1 MVHPSNKRW
10 PVIQD
15 ILKRE
20 GIAKQHL
27 NSFDEF
33 LERGLQSIIKEV
45 DKIDIENAEYPY
57 KIQLGKVKLQQPRM
71 MELDGSITH
80 ITPAE
85 ARLRNVSYAAPVMM
99 EASVI
104 EDGKILESRFVHIGD
119 VPVMAKSNACILNNF
134 SNSKLIDYGEDPND
148 PGGYFIIN
156 GSERVIVGLEDL
168 SYNKIIVDRET
179 LGGNIVFKAKVYS
192 SIVGYRAK
200 LELVMKNDGLIV
212 ARIPGSPVDIPVV
225 TLMRALGLESD
236 KEIAAVVSLVDEL
249 QDELEGSF
257 EKAGDV
263 PTAKDAVVYISKR
276 IAPGMLEEFQIKR
289 AETLL
294 DWGLLPHLGKHPEN
308 RKEKAQFLGEAAC
321 KLLELK
327 LGWITPD
334 DKDHYGNK
342 VIKFA
347 GQMLA
352 DLFRTAFRNL
362 VRDMKYQLER
372 SGQKRGINAVA
383 AAIRPGI
390 ITDKLNNAI
399 ATGNWGRGRVG
410 VTQLLDRTNY
420 LSTISHLRRIQSPL
434 SRTQPNFEARDLHAT
449 HFGRICPSE
458 TPEGSNCGLV
468 KNLAL
473 SGIISVNVPSEE
485 IIEKLYDLGTVHFFD
500 AKDDLKKDGTRIF
513 VDGRLI
519 GYYKDGLELAE
530 SLRDLRRNSKIHPH
544 VGVSFHKSDENEDA
558 TRRLYV
564 NCNAGRVLRP
574 LIIIKDNKPLLTQ
587 DLLDKISKKLLS
599 WTDLL
604 RMSVLEL
611 IDANEEENC
620 YVTLDDKDTK
630 KYTHL
635 EVFPPSILGA
645 GASII
650 PYPEHNQS
658 PRNTYESAMAKQS
671 LGFSTPMMNTST
683 YVRQHLMLYPQ
694 VPAVNTKA
702 MKLLGLEDRPAGQN
716 CVVAVLP
723 FDGYNIEDAIVL
735 SQASVDRGLGRTF
748 FFRIYDAEAK
758 QYPGGMRDSF
768 EIPNAEDNIRG
779 YKGERAYRLLE
790 EDGVV
795 ASESPVKGGD
805 ILIGKTSP
813 PRFMEEYREFESSG
827 PYRRDTSIGVR
838 PSETG
843 VIDTVVMTQS
853 NEGGKMYKI
862 RARDMRIPE
871 IGDKFA
877 SRHGQKGVMGL
888 LAKAEDLP
896 YTAEGMSPDVLINPH
911 AFPSRMTVGMMM
923 ESICGKAA
931 SFRGKRFD
939 GSAFVGEK
947 MDEVKKVMDTHDFK
961 YSGKEIM
968 YDGRT
973 GKAFPVEV
981 FIGVVYYQKLH
992 HMVADKIHA
1001 RARGQ
1006 VQMLTK
1012 QPTEGRARGGGLRF
1026 GEMERDCLIAYGASM
1041 ILKDRLLDESD
1052 KSDIFV
1058 CERCGLVAY
1067 HDVKQRK
1074 YVCRVCGDKAKV
1086 SSVSVAYAFKLL
1098 LQEMQSLNVAPRLL
1112 IKEKL

>member
-1 MVHPSNKRW
+1 MSSSINNRW
-10 PVIQD
+10 PIVQD
-15 ILKRE
+15 ILTRE
-20 GIAKQHL
+20 GVAKQHL

-33 LERGLQSIIKEV
+33 LKKGLQEIINEIGH
-45 DKIDIENAEYPY
+45 IDIENAEYPY
-57 KIQLGKVKLQQPRM
+57 KIELGRIRILQPRM
-71 MELDGSITH
+71 MELDGSITP

-85 ARLRNVSYAAPVMM
+85 ARLRNVSYAAPLQL
-99 EASVI
+99 EANVV
-104 EDGKILESRFVHIGD
+104 EDGKTLENRFIHIGD
-119 VPVMAKSNACILNNF
+119 IPIMVKSDACILRNF
-134 SNSKLIDYGEDPND
+134 SEQKLIDHAEDPSD

-168 SYNKIIVDRET
+168 SYNKIIVDAEKV
-179 LGGNIVFKAKVYS
+179 GGKKVLKAKVYS

-200 LELVMKNDGLIV
+200 MELVLKEDGIIV
-212 ARIPGSPVDIPVV
+212 TRIPGSPVDIPVV
-225 TLMRALGLESD
+225 TLMRALGLESEKD
-236 KEIAAVVSLVDEL
+236 IAGAVSLVDEI
-249 QDELEGSF
+249 QNELEGSF
-257 EKAGDV
+257 EKTDV
-263 PTAKDAVVYISKR
+263 VTAKDAIVYISKR

-294 DWGLLPHLGKHPEN
+294 DWGLLPHLGKQPDN
-308 RKEKAQFLGEAAC
+308 RKEKTQFLGEAAC

-327 LGWITPD
+327 LGWIQPD

-342 VIKFA
+342 VVKFA
-347 GQMLA
+347 GQLLA

-372 SGQKRGINAVA
+372 SGQKRGINAVS

-410 VTQLLDRTNY
+410 ITQLLDRTNY
-420 LSTISHLRRIQSPL
+420 LSTISHLRRVQSPL
-434 SRTQPNFEARDLHAT
+434 SRTQPNFEARDLHST

-473 SGIISVNVPSEE
+473 SAIISISVPSEDL
-485 IIEKLYDLGTVHFFD
+485 IEKLYELGTNHFLD
-500 AKDDLKKDGTRIF
+500 VKDSVKKDGTRVF
-513 VDGRLI
+513 VDGKLI
-519 GYYKDGLELAE
+519 GYNKDGEKLAE
-530 SLRDLRRNSKIHPH
+530 SLREQRRSSKIHPH
-544 VGVSFHKSDENEDA
+544 IGISIHQPEQEGA
-558 TRRLYV
+558 TKRLYV

-574 LIIIKDNKPLLTQ
+574 LIIIKDDKLTLTAE
-587 DLLDKISKKLLS
+587 LLDKISTKLIA
-599 WTDLL
+599 WHDLL
-604 RMSVLEL
+604 RMGVIEL

-620 YVTLDDKDTK
+620 LITFNDKGTK
-630 KYTHL
+630 KHTHL
-635 EVFPPSILGA
+635 EIFPSTILGA

-650 PYPEHNQS
+650 PYPAHNQS

-683 YVRQHLMLYPQ
+683 YVRQHSMLYPQ
-694 VPAVNTKA
+694 TPIVTTKA
-702 MKLLGLEDRPAGQN
+702 MGLLGLEKRPAGQN

-735 SQASVDRGLGRTF
+735 SQSSVERGLGRTF
-748 FFRIYDAEAK
+748 FYRIYESESQ
-758 QYPGGMRDSF
+758 QYPGGMRDNF
-768 EIPNAEDNIRG
+768 EIPNAEDNLRG
-779 YKGERAYRLLE
+779 YKGEKSYRLLE
-790 EDGVV
+790 DDGII
-795 ASESPVKGGD
+795 AKESTVTGGD

-813 PRFMEEYREFESSG
+813 PRFMEEYREFESKG

-838 PSETG
+838 PSESG
-843 VIDTVVMTQS
+843 IVDTIVLTQS
-853 NEGGKMYKI
+853 SDGGKMFKVRI
-862 RARDMRIPE
+862 RDMRLPE

-877 SRHGQKGVMGL
+877 SRHGQKGVVGL

-896 YTAEGMSPDVLINPH
+896 YTVDGISPDVLINPH

-923 ESICGKAA
+923 ESITGKAA
-931 SFRGKRFD
+931 ALRGKKVD
-939 GSAFVGEK
+939 ASAFVGEK
-947 MDEVKKVMDTHDFK
+947 MEDVKDVMEKAGFK

-973 GKAFPVEV
+973 GKPFPVEV

-1026 GEMERDCLIAYGASM
+1026 GEMERDCIIAYGASM

-1067 HDVKQRK
+1067 HDVKQRRF
-1074 YVCRVCGDKAKV
+1074 YCRVCVDKGKV

-1098 LQEMQSLNVAPRLL
+1098 LQEMSSLAIAPRLL
-1112 IKEKL
+1112 IKERI

>member
-1 MVHPSNKRW
+1 MANISNKRW
-10 PVIQD
+10 PIVQD

-20 GIAKQHL
+20 GIARQHL
-27 NSFDEF
+27 NSYDEF
-33 LERGLQSIIKEV
+33 LERGLQSIIDEV
-45 DKIDIENAEYPY
+45 GQIEIESAEYPY

-80 ITPAE
+80 IAPME
-85 ARLRNVSYAAPVMM
+85 ARLRNVTYASPIML
-99 EASVI
+99 EASVV
-104 EDGKILESRFVHIGD
+104 EDGKILESRYIHIGD
-119 VPVMAKSNACILNNF
+119 MPVMVRSNACILHNL
-134 SNSKLIDYGEDPND
+134 SEQKLVEHGEDPND

-179 LGGNIVFKAKVYS
+179 IGGNTVFKAKVYS

-200 LELVMKNDGLIV
+200 LELIMKNDGLIV
-212 ARIPGSPVDIPVV
+212 AKIPGSPVDIPVV

-236 KEIAAVVSLVDEL
+236 RDIAASVSLVDDI

-257 EKAGDV
+257 EKSGDV
-263 PTAKDAVVYISKR
+263 PTAKDAIVYISKR

-294 DWGLLPHLGKHPEN
+294 DWGLLPHLGKHPDN
-308 RKEKAQFLGEAAC
+308 RKEKALFLGEATC
-321 KLLELK
+321 KLIELK
-327 LGWITPD
+327 LGWIATD

-383 AAIRPGI
+383 AAVRPGI
-390 ITDKLNNAI
+390 VTDKMNNAI

-434 SRTQPNFEARDLHAT
+434 SRSQPNFEARDLHAT

-473 SGIISVNVPSEE
+473 SAIISVNVPSED
-485 IIEKLYDLGTVHFFD
+485 IIEKLYDLGVTYVSD
-500 AKDDLKKDGTRIF
+500 AKDELKKEGTRVF

-519 GYYKDGLELAE
+519 GYFKDGQKLVD
-530 SLRDLRRNSKIHPH
+530 SLRDLRRNFKIHPH
-544 VGVSFHKSDENEDA
+544 VGIFLYQSSFEGSTK
-558 TRRLYV
+558 RLYV

-574 LIIIKDNKPLLTQ
+574 LIVIKENKILLTQ
-587 DLLDKISKKLLS
+587 ELIDKVSKKFLS

-604 RMSVLEL
+604 HMGIIEL
-611 IDANEEENC
+611 VDANEEENS
-620 YVTLDDKDTK
+620 YIAIDETDIK
-630 KYTHL
+630 KHTHM
-635 EVFPPSILGA
+635 EVFPSAILGA

-671 LGFSTPMMNTST
+671 LGFSTPLMNAST

-694 VPAVNTKA
+694 TPIVNTKA
-702 MKLLGLEDRPAGQN
+702 MNLLGLEDRPAGQN

-735 SQASVDRGLGRTF
+735 SKSSIDRGLGRTF
-748 FFRIYDAEAK
+748 FYRIYEAEAK
-758 QYPGGMRDSF
+758 QYPGGMRDNF
-768 EIPNAEDNIRG
+768 EIPTAEGNIRG
-779 YKGERAYRLLE
+779 FRGDKAYRLLE
-790 EDGVV
+790 EDGVI
-795 ASESPVKGGD
+795 ATESAAQGGD

-813 PRFMEEYREFESSG
+813 PRFMEEYREFEVKG

-838 PSETG
+838 PSENG
-843 VIDTVVMTQS
+843 VVDTVVMTQS
-853 NEGGKMYKI
+853 HDGGRMYKI
-862 RARDMRIPE
+862 RVRDLRIPE

-877 SRHGQKGVMGL
+877 SRHGQKGVVGL
-888 LAKAEDLP
+888 LVNQEDLP
-896 YTAEGMSPDVLINPH
+896 YTADGVVPDVMINPH
-911 AFPSRMTVGMMM
+911 AFPSRMTVGMFL
-923 ESICGKAA
+923 ESVTGKAA
-931 SFRGKRFD
+931 ALRGSKMD

-947 MDEVKKVMDTHDFK
+947 LEDVKGVLEQNGFK
-961 YSGKEIM
+961 YSGKEVM

-973 GKAFPVEV
+973 GKPFAVDV

-1041 ILKDRLLDESD
+1041 MLKDRLLDESD
-1052 KSDIFV
+1052 KADIYI
-1058 CERCGLVAY
+1058 CERCGLVSY
-1067 HDVKQRK
+1067 YDIKQRRF
-1074 YVCRVCGDKAKV
+1074 VCRVCGDKAKV
-1086 SSVSVAYAFKLL
+1086 TSISVAYAFKLL
-1098 LQEMQSLNVAPRLL
+1098 LQEMMSLDVAPRLL
-1112 IKEKL
+1112 IKERV

>member
-1 MVHPSNKRW
+1 MADPSIKRW

-20 GIAKQHL
+20 GTARQHL

-33 LERGLQSIIKEV
+33 LKNGLQSIIDEAGQ
-45 DKIDIENAEYPY
+45 IEIENAEYPY
-57 KIQLGKVKLQQPRM
+57 KIHLGRIRFKSPRM

-85 ARLRNVSYAAPVMM
+85 ARLRNVSYAVPVLM
-99 EASVI
+99 EASVV
-104 EDGKILESRFVHIGD
+104 EDGKVLESKFVHIGD
-119 VPVMAKSNACILNNF
+119 VPVMTKSTACMLHNH
-134 SNSKLIDYGEDPND
+134 SPQKLVGHGEDPND
-148 PGGYFIIN
+148 PGGYFIIH
-156 GSERVIVGLEDL
+156 GSERVVVGLEDL
-168 SYNKIIVDRET
+168 SYNKIIVDKEMV
-179 LGGNIVFKAKVYS
+179 GGNPVYKAKVYS

-225 TLMRALGLESD
+225 TLMRALGVESD
-236 KEIAAVVSLVDEL
+236 KDIAGLVSMASEV

-257 EKAGDV
+257 EKSGDV
-263 PTAKDAVVYISKR
+263 QTSKDAIVYISKR

-294 DWGLLPHLGKHPEN
+294 DWSLLPHLGKHPEN
-308 RKEKAQFLGEAAC
+308 RREKTQFLGEAAC

-327 LGWITPD
+327 MGWIDAD

-342 VIKFA
+342 VVKFA

-362 VRDMKYQLER
+362 IRDMKYQLER

-420 LSTISHLRRIQSPL
+420 LSTISHLRRVQSPL

-473 SGIISVNVPSEE
+473 SAIISVSVPSEE
-485 IIEKLYDLGTVHFFD
+485 IVEKMYDLGAVPASEAD
-500 AKDDLKKDGTRIF
+500 EQAKTNGARIF
-513 VDGRLI
+513 IDGRFA
-519 GYYKDGLELAE
+519 GYYSDGAQLVE
-530 SLRDLRRNSKIHPH
+530 SLRQLRRNSKLHPH
-544 VGVSFHKSDENEDA
+544 IGISHHVPVHEGATHRIYVS
-558 TRRLYV
+558 
-564 NCNAGRVLRP
+564 CNAGRVLRP
-574 LIIIKDNKPLLTQ
+574 LIVVRDGRPLLTA
-587 DLLDKISKKLLS
+587 DLLDKVNKKLLS
-599 WTDLL
+599 WNDLL
-604 RMSVLEL
+604 RMGVIEL
-611 IDANEEENC
+611 VDANEEENC
-620 YVTLDDKDTK
+620 YVSLDERGTK
-630 KYTHL
+630 KHTHM
-635 EVFPPSILGA
+635 EIFPSAILGA

-683 YVRQHLMLYPQ
+683 YVRQHFMLYPQ
-694 VPAVNTKA
+694 TPMVNTKA
-702 MKLLGLEDRPAGQN
+702 MSLLGLEDRPAGQN

-723 FDGYNIEDAIVL
+723 FDGYNIEDAIVV
-735 SQASVDRGLGRTF
+735 SKASVDRGLGRTF
-748 FFRIYDAEAK
+748 FYRIYDAESK
-758 QYPGGMRDSF
+758 QYPGGARDQF
-768 EIPNAEDNIRG
+768 EIPDPDSNLRA
-779 YKGERAYRLLE
+779 YKGDKAYRLLD
-790 EDGVV
+790 EDGVI
-795 ASESPVKGGD
+795 STESSVEGGD
-805 ILIGKTSP
+805 VLIGKTSP
-813 PRFMEEYREFESSG
+813 PRFMEEFREFDAAG

-838 PSETG
+838 PSENG
-843 VIDTVVMTQS
+843 VVDTIVMTQS
-853 NEGGKMYKI
+853 SEGGKMYKI
-862 RARDMRIPE
+862 RVRDMRVPE

-877 SRHGQKGVMGL
+877 SRHGQKGVLGI
-888 LAKAEDLP
+888 LANNEDLP
-896 YTAEGMSPDVLINPH
+896 YTADGITPDVLINPH
-911 AFPSRMTVGMMM
+911 AFPSRMTVGMFM

-931 SFRGKRFD
+931 ALRGSKFD

-947 MDEVKKVMDTHDFK
+947 MDEVKQAMEERGFH

-973 GKAFPVEV
+973 GKQFPAEV
-981 FIGVVYYQKLH
+981 FVGVVYYQKLH

-1052 KSDIFV
+1052 KSDILV

-1067 HDVKQRK
+1067 RDVKQRK
-1074 YVCRVCGDKAKV
+1074 HVCRVCGDKAKIV
-1086 SSVSVAYAFKLL
+1086 EVSVAYAFKLL

-1112 IKEKL
+1112 IKERI

>member
-1 MVHPSNKRW
+1 MSHPANKRW
-10 PVIQD
+10 PIIQD

-20 GIAKQHL
+20 GIARQHL

-33 LERGLQSIIKEV
+33 LERGLQSIINEV
-45 DKIDIENAEYPY
+45 VQIEIENAEYPY

-85 ARLRNVSYAAPVMM
+85 ARLRNVSYSAPVMM
-99 EASVI
+99 EASVV

-119 VPVMAKSNACILNNF
+119 IPVMVRSNACILHNF
-134 SNSKLIDYGEDPND
+134 PSQKLIEHGEDPKD

-168 SYNKIIVDRET
+168 SYNKIIVDKET
-179 LGGNIVFKAKVYS
+179 VGGNAVFKAKVYS

-236 KEIAAVVSLVDEL
+236 KEIAAAVSLVDDI
-249 QDELEGSF
+249 QDELESSF
-257 EKAGDV
+257 EKTGDV
-263 PTAKDAVVYISKR
+263 PTSKDAIVYISKR

-294 DWGLLPHLGKHPEN
+294 DWGLLPHLGKRPEN

-321 KLLELK
+321 KLLELR
-327 LGWITPD
+327 LGWIYPD

-390 ITDKLNNAI
+390 VSDKLNNAI

-420 LSTISHLRRIQSPL
+420 LSTISHLRRVQSPL

-473 SGIISVNVPSEE
+473 SAIISVNVSSEE
-485 IIEKLYDLGTVHFFD
+485 IVEKLFDLGTVHFSD
-500 AKDDLKKDGTRIF
+500 AKDEIKKDSTRVF

-519 GYYKDGLELAE
+519 GYFKEGDKLAE
-530 SLRDLRRNSKIHPH
+530 SLRELRRDSKIHPH
-544 VGVSFHKSDENEDA
+544 IGISFFHPEIEGA
-558 TRRLYV
+558 TKRLYV

-574 LIIIKDNKPLLTQ
+574 LIIIKENKSLLSSE
-587 DLLDKISKKLLS
+587 LLEKISKKLLS
-599 WTDLL
+599 WNDLL
-604 RMSVLEL
+604 RMGIIEL

-620 YVTLDDKDTK
+620 YITFDEKDTK
-630 KYTHL
+630 KHTHM
-635 EVFPPSILGA
+635 EIFPSAILGA

-683 YVRQHLMLYPQ
+683 YVRQHFMLYPQ
-694 VPAVNTKA
+694 TPIVTTKA
-702 MKLLGLEDRPAGQN
+702 MNLLGLEDRPAGQN

-735 SQASVDRGLGRTF
+735 SKASVDRGLGRTF

-758 QYPGGMRDSF
+758 QYPGGMRDKF

-779 YKGERAYRLLE
+779 YKGEKAYRLLE
-790 EDGVV
+790 DDGVV
-795 ASESPVKGGD
+795 ATESEVLGGD

-813 PRFMEEYREFESSG
+813 PRFMEEYREFEATG

-843 VIDTVVMTQS
+843 VVDTVVMTQS

-862 RARDMRIPE
+862 RVRDMRIPE

-877 SRHGQKGVMGL
+877 SRHGQKGVLGI
-888 LAKAEDLP
+888 LAKNEDLP
-896 YTAEGMSPDVLINPH
+896 YTADGITPDVLINPH
-911 AFPSRMTVGMMM
+911 AFPSRMTVGMFM
-923 ESICGKAA
+923 ESITGKAA
-931 SFRGKRFD
+931 AFRGRKFD

-947 MDEVKKVMDTHDFK
+947 LDDVKEIMDQAGFK

-973 GKAFPVEV
+973 GKSFPVEV

-1052 KSDIFV
+1052 KAEIYV

-1067 HDVKQRK
+1067 HDVKQRR

-1086 SSVSVAYAFKLL
+1086 SSISVAYAFKLL

-1112 IKEKL
+1112 IKEKI

>member
-1 MVHPSNKRW
+1 MTDSVNKHW
-10 PVIQD
+10 AIIQD
-15 ILKRE
+15 ILSRE
-20 GIAKQHL
+20 GIARQHL
-27 NSFDEF
+27 TSFDEF
-33 LERGLQSIIKEV
+33 LTTGLQQIINEI
-45 DKIDIENAEYPY
+45 DHIDIENAEYPY
-57 KIQLGKVKLQQPRM
+57 RIKLGRIQFKQPRM

-85 ARLRNVSYAAPVMM
+85 ARLRNVSYVAPLMM

-104 EDGKILESRFVHIGD
+104 EDGRTLETRFLHIGD
-119 VPVMAKSNACILNNF
+119 IPVMVKSDGCILRNF
-134 SNSKLIDYGEDPND
+134 TEQKLIEHAEDPYD

-168 SYNKIIVDRET
+168 SYNKIIVDADKI
-179 LGGNIVFKAKVYS
+179 GGKKVFKAKVYS

-200 LELVMKNDGLIV
+200 LELVLKEDGLIV
-212 ARIPGSPVDIPVV
+212 ARIPGSPVDIPIIILV
-225 TLMRALGLESD
+225 RALGLESD
-236 KEIAAVVSLVDEL
+236 KEIASAISLNDKI
-249 QDELEGSF
+249 QNELEGSF
-257 EKAGDV
+257 EKTEIAT
-263 PTAKDAVVYISKR
+263 PKDAIEYISKR

-294 DWGLLPHLGKHPEN
+294 DWGLLPHLGKQPEN
-308 RKEKAQFLGEAAC
+308 RKEKVQFLGEAAC

-327 LGWITPD
+327 LGWIQPD

-342 VIKFA
+342 VVKFA

-372 SGQKRGINAVA
+372 SGQKRGINAVS

-390 ITDKLNNAI
+390 ISDKLNNAI

-420 LSTISHLRRIQSPL
+420 LSTISHLRRVQSPL
-434 SRTQPNFEARDLHAT
+434 SRTQPNFEARDLHST

-473 SGIISVNVPSEE
+473 SAIISVSVPSEE
-485 IIEKLYDLGTVHFFD
+485 IVEKLYEIGTEYFTDV
-500 AKDDLKKDGTRIF
+500 KDSVKKDGTRIF
-513 VDGRLI
+513 VDGKLI
-519 GYYKDGLELAE
+519 GYHKDGEKLAS
-530 SLRDLRRNSKIHPH
+530 SLRELRRSNKINSH
-544 VGVSFHKSDENEDA
+544 VGISIHIPEQEGA
-558 TRRLYV
+558 TKRLYV
-564 NCNAGRVLRP
+564 NCNAGRVLRS
-574 LIIIKDNKPLLTQ
+574 LIIVKDGKSALTP
-587 DLLDKISKKLLS
+587 DLLDKILKKLVS
-599 WTDLL
+599 WEDLI
-604 RMSVLEL
+604 RMGVIEL

-620 YVTLDDKDTK
+620 FITFDDKHIK
-630 KYTHL
+630 KHTHT
-635 EVFPPSILGA
+635 EIFPSAILGA

-683 YVRQHLMLYPQ
+683 YVRQHFMLYPQ
-694 VPAVNTKA
+694 TSIVTTRA
-702 MKLLGLEDRPAGQN
+702 MGLLGLEKRPAGQN

-735 SQASVDRGLGRTF
+735 SKSSVERGLGRTLF
-748 FFRIYDAEAK
+748 YRIYEAESK
-758 QYPGGMRDSF
+758 QYPGGMRDNF
-768 EIPNAEDNIRG
+768 EIPNSDDNLRG
-779 YKGERAYRLLE
+779 YKGEKSYRLLE
-790 EDGVV
+790 EDGII
-795 ASESPVKGGD
+795 ASESRVTGGD

-813 PRFMEEYREFESSG
+813 PRFMEEYRELDSSG

-843 VIDTVVMTQS
+843 VVDTIILTQS
-853 NEGGKMYKI
+853 SEGGKMFKVRI
-862 RARDMRIPE
+862 RDMRLPE

-877 SRHGQKGVMGL
+877 SRHGQKGVVGL

-896 YTAEGMSPDVLINPH
+896 YTADGISPDVLINPH

-923 ESICGKAA
+923 ESITGKAA
-931 SFRGKRFD
+931 AIRGKKVD
-939 GSAFVGEK
+939 ASAFVGEK
-947 MDEVKKVMDTHDFK
+947 MEDVKDVMEDAGFE

-968 YDGRT
+968 YDGKT
-973 GKAFPVEV
+973 GKQFAVEV

-1026 GEMERDCLIAYGASM
+1026 GEMERDCIIAYGASM

-1067 HDVKQRK
+1067 HDVKQRRF
-1074 YVCRVCGDKAKV
+1074 YCRVCVDKGKV

-1098 LQEMQSLNVAPRLL
+1098 LQEMSSLAIAPRLL
-1112 IKEKL
+1112 IKERV

>member
-1 MVHPSNKRW
+1 MLHPANKRW
-10 PVIQD
+10 PIIQD

-20 GIAKQHL
+20 GIARQHL

-33 LERGLQSIIKEV
+33 LERGLQSIINEV
-45 DKIDIENAEYPY
+45 VQIEIENAEYPY

-85 ARLRNVSYAAPVMM
+85 ARLRNVSYSAPVMM
-99 EASVI
+99 EASVV

-119 VPVMAKSNACILNNF
+119 IPVMIRSNACILHNF
-134 SNSKLIDYGEDPND
+134 PSQKLIEHGEDPKD

-168 SYNKIIVDRET
+168 SYNKIIVDKET
-179 LGGNIVFKAKVYS
+179 VGGNAVFKAKVYS

-236 KEIAAVVSLVDEL
+236 KEIAAAVSLVDDI
-249 QDELEGSF
+249 QDELEASF
-257 EKAGDV
+257 EKTGDV
-263 PTAKDAVVYISKR
+263 PTSKDAIVYISKR

-308 RKEKAQFLGEAAC
+308 RKEKSQFLGEAAC
-321 KLLELK
+321 KLLELR
-327 LGWITPD
+327 LGWIYPD

-390 ITDKLNNAI
+390 VSDKLNNAI

-420 LSTISHLRRIQSPL
+420 LSTISHLRRVQSPL

-473 SGIISVNVPSEE
+473 SAIISVNVSSEE
-485 IIEKLYDLGTVHFFD
+485 IVEKLFDLGTVHFSD
-500 AKDDLKKDGTRIF
+500 AKDEIKKDSTRVF

-519 GYYKDGLELAE
+519 GYFKEGDKLAE
-530 SLRDLRRNSKIHPH
+530 SLRELRRDSKIHPH
-544 VGVSFHKSDENEDA
+544 IGISFFHPGIEGA
-558 TRRLYV
+558 TKRLYV

-574 LIIIKDNKPLLTQ
+574 LIIIKENKSLLSSE
-587 DLLDKISKKLLS
+587 LLDKISKKLLS
-599 WTDLL
+599 WNDLL
-604 RMSVLEL
+604 RMGIIEL

-620 YVTLDDKDTK
+620 YITFDEKDTK
-630 KYTHL
+630 KHTHM
-635 EVFPPSILGA
+635 EIFPSAILGA

-683 YVRQHLMLYPQ
+683 YVRQHFMLYPQ
-694 VPAVNTKA
+694 TPIVTTKA
-702 MKLLGLEDRPAGQN
+702 MNLLGLEDRPAGQN

-735 SQASVDRGLGRTF
+735 SKASVDRGLGRTF

-758 QYPGGMRDSF
+758 QYPGGMRDKF

-779 YKGERAYRLLE
+779 YKGEKAYRLLE
-790 EDGVV
+790 DDGVV
-795 ASESPVKGGD
+795 ATESEVLGGD

-813 PRFMEEYREFESSG
+813 PRFMEEYREFEATG

-843 VIDTVVMTQS
+843 VVDTVVMTQS

-862 RARDMRIPE
+862 RVRDMRIPE

-877 SRHGQKGVMGL
+877 SRHGQKGVLGI
-888 LAKAEDLP
+888 LAKNEDLP
-896 YTAEGMSPDVLINPH
+896 YTADGVTPDVLINPH
-911 AFPSRMTVGMMM
+911 AFPSRMTVGMFM
-923 ESICGKAA
+923 ESITGKAA
-931 SFRGKRFD
+931 ALRGRQFD

-947 MDEVKKVMDTHDFK
+947 LDDVKEIMDQTGFK

-973 GKAFPVEV
+973 GKSFPVEV

-1052 KSDIFV
+1052 KAEIYV

-1074 YVCRVCGDKAKV
+1074 YVCRVCGDKGKV

-1098 LQEMQSLNVAPRLL
+1098 LQEMQSLNIAPRLM
-1112 IKEKL
+1112 IKEKI

>member
-1 MVHPSNKRW
+1 MTNSVNKHLAI
-10 PVIQD
+10 IQD
-15 ILKRE
+15 ILSRE
-20 GIAKQHL
+20 GIARQHL
-27 NSFDEF
+27 TSFDEF
-33 LERGLQSIIKEV
+33 LTKGLQEIINEI
-45 DKIDIENAEYPY
+45 DHIDIENAEYPY
-57 KIQLGKVKLQQPRM
+57 RIKLGRIQFKQPRM
-71 MELDGSITH
+71 MELDGSVTH

-85 ARLRNVSYAAPVMM
+85 ARLRNVSYVAPLMM

-104 EDGKILESRFVHIGD
+104 EDGKTLESRFLHIGD
-119 VPVMAKSNACILNNF
+119 IPVMVKSDGCILRSFTNQ
-134 SNSKLIDYGEDPND
+134 KLIDHAEDPED

-168 SYNKIIVDRET
+168 SYNKIIVDAEKV
-179 LGGNIVFKAKVYS
+179 GGKKVFKAKVYS

-200 LELVMKNDGLIV
+200 LELVLKEDGLIV
-212 ARIPGSPVDIPVV
+212 ARIPGSPVDIPII

-236 KEIAAVVSLVDEL
+236 KEIASAISLNDNI
-249 QDELEGSF
+249 QNELESSF
-257 EKAGDV
+257 EKTDIT
-263 PTAKDAVVYISKR
+263 TAKDAIVYISKR

-294 DWGLLPHLGKHPEN
+294 DWGLLPHLGKQPEN
-308 RKEKAQFLGEAAC
+308 RKEKIQFLGEAAC

-327 LGWITPD
+327 LGWIQPD

-342 VIKFA
+342 VVKFA

-372 SGQKRGINAVA
+372 SGQKRGINAVS

-390 ITDKLNNAI
+390 ISDKLNNAI

-420 LSTISHLRRIQSPL
+420 LSTLSHLRRVQSPL
-434 SRTQPNFEARDLHAT
+434 SRTQPNFEARDLHST

-473 SGIISVNVPSEE
+473 SAIISVSVSSEE
-485 IIEKLYDLGTVHFFD
+485 IVEKLYEIGTEYFTDV
-500 AKDDLKKDGTRIF
+500 KDSVKKDGTRVF
-513 VDGRLI
+513 VDGKLI
-519 GYYKDGLELAE
+519 GYHKNGEKLAS
-530 SLRDLRRNSKIHPH
+530 SLRELRRSSKIHPH
-544 VGVSFHKSDENEDA
+544 VGISIHQPEQEGA
-558 TRRLYV
+558 TKRLYV
-564 NCNAGRVLRP
+564 NCNAGRVLRS
-574 LIIIKDNKPLLTQ
+574 LIIVKDGKSVLTQ
-587 DLLDKISKKLLS
+587 DLLDKVTKKLVS
-599 WTDLL
+599 WNDLI
-604 RMSVLEL
+604 RMGVIEL
-611 IDANEEENC
+611 VDANEEENC
-620 YVTLDDKDTK
+620 LITFDDKHVK
-630 KYTHL
+630 KHTHI
-635 EVFPPSILGA
+635 EIFPSAILGA

-683 YVRQHLMLYPQ
+683 YVRQHSMLYPQ
-694 VPAVNTKA
+694 TPIVTTKA
-702 MKLLGLEDRPAGQN
+702 MGLLGLEKRPAGQN

-735 SQASVDRGLGRTF
+735 SKSSVERGLGRTF
-748 FFRIYDAEAK
+748 FYRIYESESK
-758 QYPGGMRDSF
+758 QYPGGMRDNF
-768 EIPNAEDNIRG
+768 EIPNADDNLRG
-779 YKGERAYRLLE
+779 YKGEKSYRLLE
-790 EDGVV
+790 DDGII
-795 ASESPVKGGD
+795 ASESAVSGGD

-813 PRFMEEYREFESSG
+813 PRFMEEYRELESRG

-838 PSETG
+838 PSEVG
-843 VIDTVVMTQS
+843 VVDTIVLTQA
-853 NEGGKMYKI
+853 NEGGKMYKVRI
-862 RARDMRIPE
+862 RDMRPPE

-877 SRHGQKGVMGL
+877 SRHGQKGVVGI

-896 YTAEGMSPDVLINPH
+896 YTADGISPDVLINPH

-923 ESICGKAA
+923 ESITGKAA
-931 SFRGKRFD
+931 AIRGKKVD
-939 GSAFVGEK
+939 ASAFVGEK
-947 MDEVKKVMDTHDFK
+947 MEDVKDVMKDAGFK

-968 YDGRT
+968 YDGKT
-973 GKAFPVEV
+973 GKQFPVEV
-981 FIGVVYYQKLH
+981 YIGVVYYQKLH

-1001 RARGQ
+1001 RSRGQ

-1026 GEMERDCLIAYGASM
+1026 GEMERDCIIAYGASM

-1052 KSDIFV
+1052 KADIFV

-1067 HDVKQRK
+1067 HDVKQRR
-1074 YVCRVCGDKAKV
+1074 YICRVCGDKGKI

-1098 LQEMQSLNVAPRLL
+1098 LQEMQSLNITPRLM
-1112 IKEKL
+1112 IKEKV

>member
-1 MVHPSNKRW
+1 MTDSANKRW
-10 PVIQD
+10 PIIQD
-15 ILKRE
+15 ILSRE
-20 GIAKQHL
+20 GVAKQHL

-33 LERGLQSIIKEV
+33 LKKGLQDIIDEIGH
-45 DKIDIENAEYPY
+45 IDIENAEYPY
-57 KIQLGKVKLQQPRM
+57 KIQLGRIQFKQPRM
-71 MELDGSITH
+71 MELDGSVTH
-80 ITPAE
+80 ITPVE
-85 ARLRNVSYAAPVMM
+85 ARLRNVSYVAPLML
-99 EASVI
+99 EANVI
-104 EDGKILESRFVHIGD
+104 EDGKTLESRFIHIGD
-119 VPVMAKSNACILNNF
+119 IPVMVKSESCILRSF
-134 SNSKLIDYGEDPND
+134 TQQKLIDYAEDPED

-168 SYNKIIVDRET
+168 SYNKIIVDAEKV
-179 LGGNIVFKAKVYS
+179 GGKKVFKAKVYS

-200 LELVMKNDGLIV
+200 LELVLKEDGLIV
-212 ARIPGSPVDIPVV
+212 ARIPGSPVDIPII

-236 KEIAAVVSLVDEL
+236 KEIASVISLNDNV
-249 QDELEGSF
+249 QNELESSF
-257 EKAGDV
+257 EKTDIS
-263 PTAKDAVVYISKR
+263 TSKDAIVYISKR

-294 DWGLLPHLGKHPEN
+294 DWGLLPHLGKQPDN
-308 RKEKAQFLGEAAC
+308 RKEKTQFLGEAAC

-327 LGWITPD
+327 LGWIQPD

-342 VIKFA
+342 VVKFA

-372 SGQKRGINAVA
+372 SGQKRGINAVS

-390 ITDKLNNAI
+390 ISDKLNNAI

-420 LSTISHLRRIQSPL
+420 LSTISHLRRVQSPL
-434 SRTQPNFEARDLHAT
+434 SRTQPNFEARDLHST
-449 HFGRICPSE
+449 HFGRLCPSE

-473 SGIISVNVPSEE
+473 SAIISVSVSSEE
-485 IIEKLYDLGTVHFFD
+485 VIEKLYEIGTSHFSEV
-500 AKDDLKKDGTRIF
+500 KDSVKKDGTRVF
-513 VDGRLI
+513 VDGKLI
-519 GYYKDGLELAE
+519 GFHKDGEKLAY
-530 SLRDLRRNSKIHPH
+530 SLRELRRSSKMHPH
-544 VGVSFHKSDENEDA
+544 IGVSIHQPEEEDA
-558 TRRLYV
+558 TKRLYV

-574 LIIIKDNKPLLTQ
+574 LIIIKDGKSTFTP
-587 DLLDKISKKLLS
+587 DLLDKITKKLVS
-599 WTDLL
+599 WTDLI
-604 RMSVLEL
+604 RMGVIEL
-611 IDANEEENC
+611 VDANEEENC
-620 YVTLDDKDTK
+620 FITFEEKHVK
-630 KYTHL
+630 KHTHL
-635 EVFPPSILGA
+635 EIFPSAILGA

-683 YVRQHLMLYPQ
+683 YVRQHSMLYPQ
-694 VPAVNTKA
+694 TPIVTTKA
-702 MKLLGLEDRPAGQN
+702 MGLLGLEKRPAGQN

-735 SQASVDRGLGRTF
+735 SKSSVDRGLGRTF
-748 FFRIYDAEAK
+748 FYRIYEAESK
-758 QYPGGMRDSF
+758 QYPGGMRDNF
-768 EIPNAEDNIRG
+768 EIPNADDNLRG
-779 YKGERAYRLLE
+779 YKGEKSYRLLE
-790 EDGVV
+790 DDGIV
-795 ASESPVKGGD
+795 ATESRVSGGD

-813 PRFMEEYREFESSG
+813 PRFMEEYRDQESRG

-838 PSETG
+838 PSESG
-843 VIDTVVMTQS
+843 VVDTTVLTQS
-853 NEGGKMYKI
+853 TEGGKMFKVRI
-862 RARDMRIPE
+862 GDMRLPE

-877 SRHGQKGVMGL
+877 SRHGQKGVVGL

-896 YTAEGMSPDVLINPH
+896 YTADGISPDVLINPH

-923 ESICGKAA
+923 ESITGKAA
-931 SFRGKRFD
+931 AIRGKKVD
-939 GSAFVGEK
+939 ASAFVGEK
-947 MDEVKKVMDTHDFK
+947 MEDVKGVMEDAGFK

-973 GKAFPVEV
+973 GKRFPVEV
-981 FIGVVYYQKLH
+981 FLGVVYYQKLH

-1067 HDVKQRK
+1067 HDVKQRR
-1074 YVCRVCGDKAKV
+1074 YYCRVCDKKGKV

-1098 LQEMQSLNVAPRLL
+1098 LQEMSSLNIAPRLL
-1112 IKEKL
+1112 IKERV

>member
-1 MVHPSNKRW
+1 MTDSANKRW
-10 PVIQD
+10 PIIQD
-15 ILKRE
+15 ILSRE
-20 GIAKQHL
+20 GVAKQHL

-33 LERGLQSIIKEV
+33 LKKGLQDIIDEIAH
-45 DKIDIENAEYPY
+45 IDIENAEYPY
-57 KIQLGKVKLQQPRM
+57 KIQLGRIQFKQPRM
-71 MELDGSITH
+71 MELDGSVTH
-80 ITPAE
+80 ITPVE
-85 ARLRNVSYAAPVMM
+85 ARLRNVSYVAPLML
-99 EASVI
+99 EANVI
-104 EDGKILESRFVHIGD
+104 EDGKTLESRFIHIGD
-119 VPVMAKSNACILNNF
+119 IPVMVKSESCILRSF
-134 SNSKLIDYGEDPND
+134 TQQKLIDYAEDPED

-168 SYNKIIVDRET
+168 SYNKIIVDAEKV
-179 LGGNIVFKAKVYS
+179 GGKKIFKAKVYS

-200 LELVMKNDGLIV
+200 LELVLKEDGLIV
-212 ARIPGSPVDIPVV
+212 ARIPGSPVDIPII

-236 KEIAAVVSLVDEL
+236 KEIASAISLNDNI
-249 QDELEGSF
+249 QNELESSF
-257 EKAGDV
+257 EKTDI
-263 PTAKDAVVYISKR
+263 TTSKDAIVYISKR

-294 DWGLLPHLGKHPEN
+294 DWGLLPHLGKQPDN
-308 RKEKAQFLGEAAC
+308 RKEKTQFLGEAAC

-327 LGWITPD
+327 LGWIQPD

-342 VIKFA
+342 VVKFA

-372 SGQKRGINAVA
+372 SGQKRGINAVS

-390 ITDKLNNAI
+390 ISDKLNNAI

-420 LSTISHLRRIQSPL
+420 LSTISHLRRVQSPL
-434 SRTQPNFEARDLHAT
+434 SRTQPNFEARDLHST

-473 SGIISVNVPSEE
+473 SAIISVSVSSEE
-485 IIEKLYDLGTVHFFD
+485 VVEKLFEFGTAHFSEV
-500 AKDDLKKDGTRIF
+500 KDSVKKDGARIF
-513 VDGRLI
+513 VDGKLI
-519 GYYKDGLELAE
+519 GYHKDGEKLAN
-530 SLRDLRRNSKIHPH
+530 SLRELRRSSKIHPH
-544 VGVSFHKSDENEDA
+544 VGISIHQPEQEGA
-558 TRRLYV
+558 TKRLYV
-564 NCNAGRVLRP
+564 NCNAGRVLRS
-574 LIIIKDNKPLLTQ
+574 LIIVKDGKSALTQ
-587 DLLDKISKKLLS
+587 DLLDKVTKKLVS
-599 WTDLL
+599 WNDLI
-604 RMSVLEL
+604 RMGVIEL
-611 IDANEEENC
+611 VDANEEENC
-620 YVTLDDKDTK
+620 LITFDDKHVK
-630 KYTHL
+630 KHTHI
-635 EVFPPSILGA
+635 EIFPSAILGA

-683 YVRQHLMLYPQ
+683 YVRQHSMLYPQ
-694 VPAVNTKA
+694 TPIVTTKA
-702 MKLLGLEDRPAGQN
+702 MGLLGLEKRPAGQN

-735 SQASVDRGLGRTF
+735 NKSSVERGLGRTF
-748 FFRIYDAEAK
+748 FYRIYESESK
-758 QYPGGMRDSF
+758 QYPGGMRDNF
-768 EIPNAEDNIRG
+768 EIPNADDNLRG
-779 YKGERAYRLLE
+779 YKGEKSYRLLE
-790 EDGVV
+790 DDGII
-795 ASESPVKGGD
+795 ASESAVSGGD

-813 PRFMEEYREFESSG
+813 PRFMEEFRELESRG

-838 PSETG
+838 PSEIG
-843 VIDTVVMTQS
+843 VVDTIVLTQA
-853 NEGGKMYKI
+853 NEGGKMYKVRI
-862 RARDMRIPE
+862 RDMRLPE

-877 SRHGQKGVMGL
+877 SRHGQKGVVGI

-896 YTAEGMSPDVLINPH
+896 YTADGISPDVLINPH

-923 ESICGKAA
+923 ESITGKAA
-931 SFRGKRFD
+931 AIRGKKVD
-939 GSAFVGEK
+939 ASAFVGEK
-947 MDEVKKVMDTHDFK
+947 MDDVKGVMKDAGFE

-968 YDGRT
+968 YDGKT
-973 GKAFPVEV
+973 GKQFPVEV

-1026 GEMERDCLIAYGASM
+1026 GEMERDCIIAYGASM

-1052 KSDIFV
+1052 KADIFV

-1067 HDVKQRK
+1067 HDVKQRRF
-1074 YVCRVCGDKAKV
+1074 YCRVCVDKGKV

-1098 LQEMQSLNVAPRLL
+1098 LQEMSSLAIAPRLL
-1112 IKEKL
+1112 IKERV

>member
-1 MVHPSNKRW
+1 MANISNKRW
-10 PVIQD
+10 PIIQD

-20 GIAKQHL
+20 GIARQHL
-27 NSFDEF
+27 NSYDEF
-33 LERGLQSIIKEV
+33 LERGLQSIIDEV
-45 DKIDIENAEYPY
+45 GQIEIESAEYPY

-80 ITPAE
+80 IAPME
-85 ARLRNVSYAAPVMM
+85 ARLRNVTYASPIML
-99 EASVI
+99 EASVV
-104 EDGKILESRFVHIGD
+104 EDGKILESRYIHIGD
-119 VPVMAKSNACILNNF
+119 MPVMVRSNACILHNL
-134 SNSKLIDYGEDPND
+134 SEQKLVEHGEDPND

-179 LGGNIVFKAKVYS
+179 VGGNTVFKAKVYS

-200 LELVMKNDGLIV
+200 LELIMKNDGLIV
-212 ARIPGSPVDIPVV
+212 AKIPGSPVDIPVV
-225 TLMRALGLESD
+225 TLMRSLGLESD
-236 KEIAAVVSLVDEL
+236 RDIAASVSLVDDI

-257 EKAGDV
+257 EKSGDV
-263 PTAKDAVVYISKR
+263 PTAKDAIVYISKR

-294 DWGLLPHLGKHPEN
+294 DWGLLPHLGKHPDN
-308 RKEKAQFLGEAAC
+308 RKEKALFLGEATC
-321 KLLELK
+321 KLIELK
-327 LGWITPD
+327 LGWIATD

-383 AAIRPGI
+383 AAVRPGI
-390 ITDKLNNAI
+390 VTDKMNNAI

-434 SRTQPNFEARDLHAT
+434 SRSQPNFEARDLHAT

-473 SGIISVNVPSEE
+473 SAIISVNVPSED
-485 IIEKLYDLGTVHFFD
+485 IIEKLYDLGVTYVSD
-500 AKDDLKKDGTRIF
+500 AKDELKKEGTRVF

-519 GYYKDGLELAE
+519 GYFKDGQKLVD
-530 SLRDLRRNSKIHPH
+530 SLRDLRRNFKIHPH
-544 VGVSFHKSDENEDA
+544 VGIFLYQSSFEGSTK
-558 TRRLYV
+558 RLYV

-574 LIIIKDNKPLLTQ
+574 LIVIKENKVLLTQ
-587 DLLDKISKKLLS
+587 ELIDKVSKKFLS

-604 RMSVLEL
+604 HMGIIEL
-611 IDANEEENC
+611 VDANEEENS
-620 YVTLDDKDTK
+620 YIAIDETDIK
-630 KYTHL
+630 KHTHM
-635 EVFPPSILGA
+635 EVFPSAILGA

-671 LGFSTPMMNTST
+671 LGFSTPLMNAST

-694 VPAVNTKA
+694 TPIVNTKA
-702 MKLLGLEDRPAGQN
+702 MNLLGLEDRPAGQN
-716 CVVAVLP
+716 CIVAVLP

-735 SQASVDRGLGRTF
+735 SKSSIDRGLGRTF
-748 FFRIYDAEAK
+748 FYRIYEAEAK
-758 QYPGGMRDSF
+758 QYPGGMRDNF
-768 EIPNAEDNIRG
+768 EIPTAEGNVRG
-779 YKGERAYRLLE
+779 FRGDKAYRLLE
-790 EDGVV
+790 EDGVI
-795 ASESPVKGGD
+795 ATEATAQGGD

-813 PRFMEEYREFESSG
+813 PRFMEEYREFEVKG

-838 PSETG
+838 PSENG
-843 VIDTVVMTQS
+843 VVDTVVMTQS
-853 NEGGKMYKI
+853 HDGGRMYKI
-862 RARDMRIPE
+862 RVRDLRIPE

-877 SRHGQKGVMGL
+877 SRHGQKGVVGL
-888 LAKAEDLP
+888 LVNQEDLP
-896 YTAEGMSPDVLINPH
+896 YTADGVVPDVMINPH
-911 AFPSRMTVGMMM
+911 AFPSRMTVGMFL
-923 ESICGKAA
+923 ESVTGKAA
-931 SFRGKRFD
+931 ALRGSKMD

-947 MDEVKKVMDTHDFK
+947 LEDVKGVLEQNGFK
-961 YSGKEIM
+961 YSGKEVM

-973 GKAFPVEV
+973 GKPFAVDV

-1041 ILKDRLLDESD
+1041 MLKDRLLDESD
-1052 KSDIFV
+1052 KADIYI
-1058 CERCGLVAY
+1058 CERCGLVSY
-1067 HDVKQRK
+1067 YDIKQRK
-1074 YVCRVCGDKAKV
+1074 FVCRVCGDKAKV
-1086 SSVSVAYAFKLL
+1086 TSISVAYAFKLL
-1098 LQEMQSLNVAPRLL
+1098 LQEMMSLDVAPRLL
-1112 IKEKL
+1112 IKERV

>member
-1 MVHPSNKRW
+1 MSHPANKRW
-10 PVIQD
+10 PIIQD

-20 GIAKQHL
+20 GIARQHL

-33 LERGLQSIIKEV
+33 LERGLQSIINEV
-45 DKIDIENAEYPY
+45 VQIEIENAEYPY

-85 ARLRNVSYAAPVMM
+85 ARLRNVSYSAPVMM
-99 EASVI
+99 EASVV

-119 VPVMAKSNACILNNF
+119 IPVMVRSNACILHNF
-134 SNSKLIDYGEDPND
+134 PSQKLIEHGEDPKD

-168 SYNKIIVDRET
+168 SYNKIIVDKET
-179 LGGNIVFKAKVYS
+179 VGGNTVFKAKVYS

-236 KEIAAVVSLVDEL
+236 KEIAAAVSFVDEI
-249 QDELEGSF
+249 QDELEASF
-257 EKAGDV
+257 EKTSDV
-263 PTAKDAVVYISKR
+263 PTAKDAIVYISKR

-308 RKEKAQFLGEAAC
+308 RKEKSQFLGEAAC
-321 KLLELK
+321 KLLELR
-327 LGWITPD
+327 LGWIYPD

-390 ITDKLNNAI
+390 VSDKLNNAI

-420 LSTISHLRRIQSPL
+420 LSTISHLRRVQSPL

-473 SGIISVNVPSEE
+473 SAIISVNVSSEE
-485 IIEKLYDLGTVHFFD
+485 IVEKLFDLGTVHFSD
-500 AKDDLKKDGTRIF
+500 AKDEIKKDSTRVF

-519 GYYKDGLELAE
+519 GYFKEGGKLAE
-530 SLRDLRRNSKIHPH
+530 SLRELRRDSKIHPH
-544 VGVSFHKSDENEDA
+544 IGISFFHPEIEGA
-558 TRRLYV
+558 TKRLYV

-574 LIIIKDNKPLLTQ
+574 LIIIKENKSLLSSE
-587 DLLDKISKKLLS
+587 LLEKISKKLLS
-599 WTDLL
+599 WNDLL
-604 RMSVLEL
+604 RMGIIEL

-620 YVTLDDKDTK
+620 YITFDEKDTK
-630 KYTHL
+630 KHTHL
-635 EVFPPSILGA
+635 EIFPSAILGA

-683 YVRQHLMLYPQ
+683 YVRQHFMLYPQ
-694 VPAVNTKA
+694 TPIVTTKA
-702 MKLLGLEDRPAGQN
+702 MNLLGLEDRPSGQN

-723 FDGYNIEDAIVL
+723 FDGYNIEDAIVI
-735 SQASVDRGLGRTF
+735 SKASVDRGLGRTF

-758 QYPGGMRDSF
+758 QYPGGMRDKF

-779 YKGERAYRLLE
+779 YKGEKAYRLLE
-790 EDGVV
+790 DDGVV
-795 ASESPVKGGD
+795 AAESTVLGGD

-813 PRFMEEYREFESSG
+813 PRFMEEYREFEATG
-827 PYRRDTSIGVR
+827 PYRRDTSIGMR

-843 VIDTVVMTQS
+843 VVDTVVMTQS

-862 RARDMRIPE
+862 RIRDMRIPE

-877 SRHGQKGVMGL
+877 SRHGQKGVLGI
-888 LAKAEDLP
+888 LAKNEDLP
-896 YTAEGMSPDVLINPH
+896 YTADGVTPDVLINPH
-911 AFPSRMTVGMMM
+911 AFPSRMTVGMFM
-923 ESICGKAA
+923 ESITGKAA
-931 SFRGKRFD
+931 ALRGRQFD

-947 MDEVKKVMDTHDFK
+947 LDDVKEIMDQTGFK

-973 GKAFPVEV
+973 GKSFPVEV

-1052 KSDIFV
+1052 KAEIYV
-1058 CERCGLVAY
+1058 CERCGLTAY

-1086 SSVSVAYAFKLL
+1086 SSITVAYAFKLL
-1098 LQEMQSLNVAPRLL
+1098 LQEMQSLNIAPRLL
-1112 IKEKL
+1112 IKEKI

>member
-1 MVHPSNKRW
+1 MTDSANKRW
-10 PVIQD
+10 PIIQD
-15 ILKRE
+15 ILSRE
-20 GIAKQHL
+20 GVAKQHL

-33 LERGLQSIIKEV
+33 LKKGLQDIIDEIGH
-45 DKIDIENAEYPY
+45 IDIENAEYPY
-57 KIQLGKVKLQQPRM
+57 KIQLGRIQFKQPRM
-71 MELDGSITH
+71 MELDGSVTH
-80 ITPAE
+80 ITPVE
-85 ARLRNVSYAAPVMM
+85 ARLRNVSYVAPLML
-99 EASVI
+99 EANVI
-104 EDGKILESRFVHIGD
+104 EDGKTLESRFIHIGD
-119 VPVMAKSNACILNNF
+119 IPVMVKSESCILRSF
-134 SNSKLIDYGEDPND
+134 TRQKLIDYAEDPED

-168 SYNKIIVDRET
+168 SYNKIIVDAEKV
-179 LGGNIVFKAKVYS
+179 GGKKVFKAKVYS

-200 LELVMKNDGLIV
+200 LELVLKEDGLIV
-212 ARIPGSPVDIPVV
+212 ARIPGSPVDIPII

-236 KEIAAVVSLVDEL
+236 KEIASVISLNDNV
-249 QDELEGSF
+249 QNELESSF
-257 EKAGDV
+257 EK
-263 PTAKDAVVYISKR
+263 TEITTSKDAIVYISKR

-294 DWGLLPHLGKHPEN
+294 DWGLLPHLGKQPDN
-308 RKEKAQFLGEAAC
+308 RKEKTQFLGEAAC

-327 LGWITPD
+327 LGWIQPD

-342 VIKFA
+342 VVKFA

-372 SGQKRGINAVA
+372 SGQKRGINAVS

-390 ITDKLNNAI
+390 ISDKLNNAI

-420 LSTISHLRRIQSPL
+420 LSTISHLRRVQSPL
-434 SRTQPNFEARDLHAT
+434 SRTQPNFEARDLHST

-458 TPEGSNCGLV
+458 TPDGSNCGLV

-473 SGIISVNVPSEE
+473 SAIISVSVSSEE
-485 IIEKLYDLGTVHFFD
+485 VVEKLYEFGTAHFLEVKDLI
-500 AKDDLKKDGTRIF
+500 KKDGARIF
-513 VDGRLI
+513 VDGKLI
-519 GYYKDGLELAE
+519 GYHKDGEKLAN
-530 SLRDLRRNSKIHPH
+530 SLRELRRSSKIHPH
-544 VGVSFHKSDENEDA
+544 VGISIHQPEQEGA
-558 TRRLYV
+558 TKRLYV
-564 NCNAGRVLRP
+564 NCNAGRVLRS
-574 LIIIKDNKPLLTQ
+574 LIIVKDGKSALTQ
-587 DLLDKISKKLLS
+587 DLLDKVTKKLVS
-599 WTDLL
+599 WNDLI
-604 RMSVLEL
+604 RMGVIEL
-611 IDANEEENC
+611 VDANEEENC
-620 YVTLDDKDTK
+620 LITFDDKHVK
-630 KYTHL
+630 KHTHI
-635 EVFPPSILGA
+635 EIFPSAILGA

-683 YVRQHLMLYPQ
+683 YVRQHSMLYPQ
-694 VPAVNTKA
+694 TPIVTTKA
-702 MKLLGLEDRPAGQN
+702 MGLLGLEKRPAGQN

-735 SQASVDRGLGRTF
+735 SKSSVERGLGRTF
-748 FFRIYDAEAK
+748 FYRIYESESK
-758 QYPGGMRDSF
+758 QYPGGMRDNF
-768 EIPNAEDNIRG
+768 EIPNADDNLRG
-779 YKGERAYRLLE
+779 YKGEKSYRLLE
-790 EDGVV
+790 DDGII
-795 ASESPVKGGD
+795 ASESRVSGGD

-813 PRFMEEYREFESSG
+813 PRFMEEYRDSSSTG

-838 PSETG
+838 PSEVG
-843 VIDTVVMTQS
+843 VVDTIVLTQA
-853 NEGGKMYKI
+853 NEGGKMFKVRI
-862 RARDMRIPE
+862 RDMRPPE

-877 SRHGQKGVMGL
+877 SRHGQKGVVGI

-896 YTAEGMSPDVLINPH
+896 YTADGISPDVLINPH

-923 ESICGKAA
+923 ESITGKAA
-931 SFRGKRFD
+931 AIRGRKVD
-939 GSAFVGEK
+939 ASAFVGEK
-947 MDEVKKVMDTHDFK
+947 VDEVKSVMKDAGFK

-973 GKAFPVEV
+973 GKQFPVEV

-1026 GEMERDCLIAYGASM
+1026 GEMERDCIIAYGASM

-1067 HDVKQRK
+1067 HDIKQRRF
-1074 YVCRVCGDKAKV
+1074 YCRVCVDKGKV

-1098 LQEMQSLNVAPRLL
+1098 LQEMSSLAIAPRLL
-1112 IKEKL
+1112 IKERV

>member
-1 MVHPSNKRW
+1 
-10 PVIQD
+10 
-15 ILKRE
+15 
-20 GIAKQHL
+20 
-27 NSFDEF
+27 
-33 LERGLQSIIKEV
+33 
-45 DKIDIENAEYPY
+45 
-57 KIQLGKVKLQQPRM
+57 M

-80 ITPAE
+80 IAPME
-85 ARLRNVSYAAPVMM
+85 ARLRNVTYASPIML
-99 EASVI
+99 EASVV
-104 EDGKILESRFVHIGD
+104 EDGKILESRYIHIGD
-119 VPVMAKSNACILNNF
+119 MPVMVRSNACILHNL
-134 SNSKLIDYGEDPND
+134 SEQKLVEHGEDPSD

-179 LGGNIVFKAKVYS
+179 VGGNTVFKAKVYS

-200 LELVMKNDGLIV
+200 LELIMKNDGLIV
-212 ARIPGSPVDIPVV
+212 AKIPGSPVDIPVV

-236 KEIAAVVSLVDEL
+236 REIAASVSLVDDI

-257 EKAGDV
+257 EKSGDV
-263 PTAKDAVVYISKR
+263 PTAKDAIVYISKR

-294 DWGLLPHLGKHPEN
+294 DWGLLPHLGKHPDN
-308 RKEKAQFLGEAAC
+308 RKEKALFLGEATC
-321 KLLELK
+321 KLIELK
-327 LGWITPD
+327 LGWIATD

-383 AAIRPGI
+383 AAVRPGI
-390 ITDKLNNAI
+390 VTDKMNNAI

-434 SRTQPNFEARDLHAT
+434 SRSQPNFEARDLHAT

-473 SGIISVNVPSEE
+473 SAIISVNVPSED
-485 IIEKLYDLGTVHFFD
+485 IIEKLYDLGVTYVSD
-500 AKDDLKKDGTRIF
+500 AKDELKKEGTRVF

-519 GYYKDGLELAE
+519 GYFKDGQRLVD
-530 SLRDLRRNSKIHPH
+530 SLRDLRRNFKIHPH
-544 VGVSFHKSDENEDA
+544 VGIFLYQSSFEGSTK
-558 TRRLYV
+558 RLYV

-574 LIIIKDNKPLLTQ
+574 LIVIKDNKILLTQ
-587 DLLDKISKKLLS
+587 ELIDKVSKKFLS

-604 RMSVLEL
+604 HMGIIEL
-611 IDANEEENC
+611 VDANEEENS
-620 YVTLDDKDTK
+620 YIAIDETDIK
-630 KYTHL
+630 KHTHM
-635 EVFPPSILGA
+635 EVFPSAILGA

-671 LGFSTPMMNTST
+671 LGFSTPLMNAST

-694 VPAVNTKA
+694 TPIVNTKA
-702 MKLLGLEDRPAGQN
+702 MGLLGLEDRPAGQN

-735 SQASVDRGLGRTF
+735 SKSSIDRGLGRTF
-748 FFRIYDAEAK
+748 FYRIYEAEAK
-758 QYPGGMRDSF
+758 QYPGGMRDNF
-768 EIPNAEDNIRG
+768 EIPTAEGNIRG
-779 YKGERAYRLLE
+779 FRGDKAYRLLE
-790 EDGVV
+790 EDGVI
-795 ASESPVKGGD
+795 ATESTAQGGD

-813 PRFMEEYREFESSG
+813 PRFMEEYREFEVKG

-838 PSETG
+838 PSENG
-843 VIDTVVMTQS
+843 VVDTVVMTQS
-853 NEGGKMYKI
+853 HDGGRMYKI
-862 RARDMRIPE
+862 RVRDLRIPE

-877 SRHGQKGVMGL
+877 SRHGQKGVVGL
-888 LAKAEDLP
+888 LVNQEDLP
-896 YTAEGMSPDVLINPH
+896 YTADGVVPDVLINPH
-911 AFPSRMTVGMMM
+911 AFPSRMTVGMFL
-923 ESICGKAA
+923 ESVTGKAA
-931 SFRGKRFD
+931 ALRGSKMD

-947 MDEVKKVMDTHDFK
+947 LEDVKGVLEQNGFK
-961 YSGKEIM
+961 YSGKEVM

-973 GKAFPVEV
+973 GKPFAVDV

-1041 ILKDRLLDESD
+1041 MLKDRLLDESD
-1052 KSDIFV
+1052 KADIYI
-1058 CERCGLVAY
+1058 CERCGLVSY
-1067 HDVKQRK
+1067 YDIKQRRF
-1074 YVCRVCGDKAKV
+1074 VCRVCGDKAKV
-1086 SSVSVAYAFKLL
+1086 TSISVAYAFKLL
-1098 LQEMQSLNVAPRLL
+1098 LQEMMSLDVAPRLL
-1112 IKEKL
+1112 IKERV

>member
-1 MVHPSNKRW
+1 MTDSVNKHW
-10 PVIQD
+10 AIIQD
-15 ILKRE
+15 ILSRE
-20 GIAKQHL
+20 GIARQHL
-27 NSFDEF
+27 TSFDEF
-33 LERGLQSIIKEV
+33 LTKGLQEIINEI
-45 DKIDIENAEYPY
+45 DHIDIENAEYPY
-57 KIQLGKVKLQQPRM
+57 RIKLGRIQFKQPRM
-71 MELDGSITH
+71 MELDGSVTH

-85 ARLRNVSYAAPVMM
+85 ARLRNVSYVAPLMM

-104 EDGKILESRFVHIGD
+104 EDGKTLESRFLHIGD
-119 VPVMAKSNACILNNF
+119 IPVMVKSDGCILRNF
-134 SNSKLIDYGEDPND
+134 TNQKLIDHAEDPED

-168 SYNKIIVDRET
+168 SYNKIIVDADKI
-179 LGGNIVFKAKVYS
+179 GGKKVFKAKVYS

-200 LELVMKNDGLIV
+200 LELVLKEDGLIV
-212 ARIPGSPVDIPVV
+212 ARIPGSPVDIPII
-225 TLMRALGLESD
+225 TLVRALGLESD
-236 KEIAAVVSLVDEL
+236 KEIASAISLNDKI
-249 QDELEGSF
+249 QNELEGSF
-257 EKAGDV
+257 EKTEIAT
-263 PTAKDAVVYISKR
+263 PKDAIEYISKR

-294 DWGLLPHLGKHPEN
+294 DWGLLPHLGKQPDN
-308 RKEKAQFLGEAAC
+308 RKEKTQFLGEAAC

-327 LGWITPD
+327 LGWIQPD

-342 VIKFA
+342 VVKFA

-372 SGQKRGINAVA
+372 SGQKRGINAVS

-390 ITDKLNNAI
+390 ISDKLNNAI

-420 LSTISHLRRIQSPL
+420 LSTLSHLRRVQSPL
-434 SRTQPNFEARDLHAT
+434 SRTQPNFEARDLHST

-473 SGIISVNVPSEE
+473 SAIISVSVPSEE
-485 IIEKLYDLGTVHFFD
+485 IVEKLYELGTDYFTDV
-500 AKDDLKKDGTRIF
+500 KDSVKKDGTRIF
-513 VDGRLI
+513 VDGKLI
-519 GYYKDGLELAE
+519 GYHKDGEKLAS
-530 SLRDLRRNSKIHPH
+530 SLRELRRSSKIHPH
-544 VGVSFHKSDENEDA
+544 VGISIHIPEQEGA
-558 TRRLYV
+558 TKRLYV
-564 NCNAGRVLRP
+564 NCNAGRVLRS
-574 LIIIKDNKPLLTQ
+574 LIIVKDGKSTLTP
-587 DLLDKISKKLLS
+587 DLLDKVSKKLVS
-599 WTDLL
+599 WNDLI
-604 RMSVLEL
+604 RMGVIEL

-620 YVTLDDKDTK
+620 FITFDDKHIK
-630 KYTHL
+630 KHTHT
-635 EVFPPSILGA
+635 EIFPSAILGA

-683 YVRQHLMLYPQ
+683 YVRQHFMLYPQ
-694 VPAVNTKA
+694 TSIVTTRA
-702 MKLLGLEDRPAGQN
+702 MELLGLEKRPAGQN

-735 SQASVDRGLGRTF
+735 SKSSVERGLGRTLF
-748 FFRIYDAEAK
+748 YRIYEAESK
-758 QYPGGMRDSF
+758 QYPGGMRDNF
-768 EIPNAEDNIRG
+768 EIPNADDNLRG
-779 YKGERAYRLLE
+779 YKGEKSYRLLE
-790 EDGVV
+790 EDGIV
-795 ASESPVKGGD
+795 ASESRVSGGD

-813 PRFMEEYREFESSG
+813 PRFMEEYRELDSSG

-843 VIDTVVMTQS
+843 VVDTIILTQS
-853 NEGGKMYKI
+853 AEGGKMFKVRI
-862 RARDMRIPE
+862 RDFRSPE

-877 SRHGQKGVMGL
+877 SRHGQKGVVGL

-896 YTAEGMSPDVLINPH
+896 YTAEGVSPDVLINPH

-923 ESICGKAA
+923 ESITGKAA
-931 SFRGKRFD
+931 AMRGRKVD

-947 MDEVKKVMDTHDFK
+947 VDEVKGVLEDAGFK

-973 GKAFPVEV
+973 GKQFPVEV

-1026 GEMERDCLIAYGASM
+1026 GEMERDCIIAYGASM

-1067 HDVKQRK
+1067 HDIKQRRF
-1074 YVCRVCGDKAKV
+1074 YCRVCDKKGKV

-1098 LQEMQSLNVAPRLL
+1098 LQEMSCLNIAPRLL
-1112 IKEKL
+1112 IKERV

>member
-1 MVHPSNKRW
+1 MVDPSNKRW

-15 ILKRE
+15 LLKRE
-20 GIAKQHL
+20 GIARQHL

-33 LERGLQSIIKEV
+33 LERGLQSIINEV
-45 DKIDIENAEYPY
+45 AQIEIENAEYPY

-85 ARLRNVSYAAPVMM
+85 GRLRNVSYSSPVMM
-99 EASVI
+99 EASVV

-119 VPVMAKSNACILNNF
+119 IPVMIKSNACILNNF
-134 SNSKLIDYGEDPND
+134 SNQKLIEHGEDPND

-179 LGGNIVFKAKVYS
+179 VGGNKVFKAKVYS

-236 KEIAAVVSLVDEL
+236 KEIAGAVSYVDQI
-249 QDELEGSF
+249 QDELEASF

-263 PTAKDAVVYISKR
+263 PTSKDAIVYISKR

-308 RKEKAQFLGEAAC
+308 RKEKSQFLGEAAC
-321 KLLELK
+321 KLIELK
-327 LGWITPD
+327 LGWIQPD

-390 ITDKLNNAI
+390 VTDKLNNAI

-473 SGIISVNVPSEE
+473 SAIISVNVFSEE
-485 IIEKLYDLGTVHFFD
+485 IVEKLYDLGTIHFMD
-500 AKDDLKKDGTRIF
+500 AKEDVKTDSTRVF

-519 GYYKDGLELAE
+519 GYYKDGEKLAD

-544 VGVSFHKSDENEDA
+544 VGISFHQPEIEGA
-558 TRRLYV
+558 TKRIYI

-574 LIIIKDNKPLLTQ
+574 VIIIKDNKSLLNQ
-587 DLLDKISKKLLS
+587 ELIDKVSKKLLS
-599 WTDLL
+599 WNDLL
-604 RMSVLEL
+604 RMGIIEL
-611 IDANEEENC
+611 IDANEEENSFI
-620 YVTLDDKDTK
+620 TFNEKEAK
-630 KYTHL
+630 KHTHL
-635 EVFPPSILGA
+635 EIFPSAILGA

-683 YVRQHLMLYPQ
+683 YVRQHFMLYPQ
-694 VPAVNTKA
+694 TPIVNTKA
-702 MKLLGLEDRPAGQN
+702 MGLLGLEDRPAGQN

-735 SQASVDRGLGRTF
+735 SQSSVDRGLSRTF
-748 FFRIYDAEAK
+748 FYRIYDAEAK
-758 QYPGGMRDSF
+758 QYPGGMRDNF

-779 YKGERAYRLLE
+779 YKGEKAYRLLE

-795 ASESPVKGGD
+795 ATESPVLGGD

-813 PRFMEEYREFESSG
+813 PRFMEEYREFESTG

-838 PSETG
+838 PSEVG
-843 VIDTVVMTQS
+843 VVDTVVMTQS

-862 RARDMRIPE
+862 RVRDMRIPE

-877 SRHGQKGVMGL
+877 SRHGQKGVLGI
-888 LAKAEDLP
+888 LAKNEDLP
-896 YTAEGMSPDVLINPH
+896 YTAEGISPDVLINPH
-911 AFPSRMTVGMMM
+911 AFPSRMTVGMFM
-923 ESICGKAA
+923 ESVTGKAA
-931 SFRGKRFD
+931 ALRGKKFD

-947 MDEVKKVMDTHDFK
+947 MDEVKDVMKSSGFK
-961 YSGKEIM
+961 YSGKETM

-973 GKAFPVEV
+973 GKSFPVEV
-981 FIGVVYYQKLH
+981 FIGLVYYQKLH

-1052 KSDIFV
+1052 KSEIYV

-1098 LQEMQSLNVAPRLL
+1098 LQEMQSLNVAPRLM
-1112 IKEKL
+1112 IKEKV

>member
-1 MVHPSNKRW
+1 MTDSVNKHW
-10 PVIQD
+10 AIIQD
-15 ILKRE
+15 ILSRE
-20 GIAKQHL
+20 GIARQHL
-27 NSFDEF
+27 TSFDEF
-33 LERGLQSIIKEV
+33 LTKGLQEIINEI
-45 DKIDIENAEYPY
+45 DHIDIENAEYPY
-57 KIQLGKVKLQQPRM
+57 RIKLGRIQFKQPRM
-71 MELDGSITH
+71 MELDGSVTH

-85 ARLRNVSYAAPVMM
+85 ARLRNVSYVAPLMM

-104 EDGKILESRFVHIGD
+104 EDGKTLESRFLHIGD
-119 VPVMAKSNACILNNF
+119 IPVMVKSDGCILRSFTNQ
-134 SNSKLIDYGEDPND
+134 KLIDHAEDPED

-168 SYNKIIVDRET
+168 SYNKIIVDADKI
-179 LGGNIVFKAKVYS
+179 GGKKVFKAKVYS

-200 LELVMKNDGLIV
+200 LELVLKEDGLIV
-212 ARIPGSPVDIPVV
+212 ARIPGSPVDIPII
-225 TLMRALGLESD
+225 TLVRALGLESD
-236 KEIAAVVSLVDEL
+236 KEIASAISLNDKI
-249 QDELEGSF
+249 QNELEGSF
-257 EKAGDV
+257 EKTEIAT
-263 PTAKDAVVYISKR
+263 PKDAIEYISKR

-294 DWGLLPHLGKHPEN
+294 DWGLLPHLGKQPEN
-308 RKEKAQFLGEAAC
+308 RKEKIQFLGEAAC

-327 LGWITPD
+327 LGWIQPD

-342 VIKFA
+342 VVKFA

-372 SGQKRGINAVA
+372 SGQKRGINAVS

-390 ITDKLNNAI
+390 ISDKLNNAI

-420 LSTISHLRRIQSPL
+420 LSTLSHLRRVQSPL
-434 SRTQPNFEARDLHAT
+434 SRTQPNFEARDLHST

-473 SGIISVNVPSEE
+473 SAIISVSVPSEE
-485 IIEKLYDLGTVHFFD
+485 IVEKLYELGTDYFTDV
-500 AKDDLKKDGTRIF
+500 KDSVKKDGTRIF
-513 VDGRLI
+513 VDGKLI
-519 GYYKDGLELAE
+519 GYHKDGEKLAS
-530 SLRDLRRNSKIHPH
+530 SLRELRRSNKINSHIGISIHIPEQE
-544 VGVSFHKSDENEDA
+544 GA
-558 TRRLYV
+558 TKRLYV
-564 NCNAGRVLRP
+564 NCNAGRVLRS
-574 LIIIKDNKPLLTQ
+574 LIIVKDGKSTLTP
-587 DLLDKISKKLLS
+587 DLLDKILKKLVS
-599 WTDLL
+599 WYDLI
-604 RMSVLEL
+604 RMGVIEL

-620 YVTLDDKDTK
+620 FITFDDKHVK
-630 KYTHL
+630 KHTHI
-635 EVFPPSILGA
+635 EIFPSAILGA

-683 YVRQHLMLYPQ
+683 YVRQHSMLYPQ
-694 VPAVNTKA
+694 TPIVTTKA
-702 MKLLGLEDRPAGQN
+702 MGLLGLEKRPAGQN

-735 SQASVDRGLGRTF
+735 SKSSVERGLGRTF
-748 FFRIYDAEAK
+748 FYRIYESESK
-758 QYPGGMRDSF
+758 QYPGGMRDNF
-768 EIPNAEDNIRG
+768 EIPNADDNLRG
-779 YKGERAYRLLE
+779 YKGEKSYRLLE
-790 EDGVV
+790 DDGII
-795 ASESPVKGGD
+795 ASESRVSGGD

-813 PRFMEEYREFESSG
+813 PRFMEEYRELESRG

-838 PSETG
+838 PSEIG
-843 VIDTVVMTQS
+843 VVDTIVLTQA
-853 NEGGKMYKI
+853 NEGGKMYKVRI
-862 RARDMRIPE
+862 RDMRPPE

-877 SRHGQKGVMGL
+877 SRHGQKGVVGI

-896 YTAEGMSPDVLINPH
+896 YTADGISPDVLINPH

-923 ESICGKAA
+923 ESITGKAA
-931 SFRGKRFD
+931 AIRGKKVD
-939 GSAFVGEK
+939 ASAFVGEK
-947 MDEVKKVMDTHDFK
+947 MDDVKDVMVDAGFE

-968 YDGRT
+968 YDGKT
-973 GKAFPVEV
+973 GKKFPVEV

-1026 GEMERDCLIAYGASM
+1026 GEMERDCIIAYGASM

-1052 KSDIFV
+1052 KTDIFV

-1067 HDVKQRK
+1067 HDVKQRRF
-1074 YVCRVCGDKAKV
+1074 YCRVCVDKGKV

-1098 LQEMQSLNVAPRLL
+1098 LQEMSSLAIAPRLL
-1112 IKEKL
+1112 IKERI